1 VELTDGTTDVL
12 IATRKG
18 MTIRF
23 DESEARAMGR
33 SARGVN
39 GIRLG
44 GEDQVAGLVA
54 THPAEN
60 PDLLTVT
67 RNGYGKR
74 TPLDQYRK
82 QSRYGKGLIDIKT
95 DERNGEVCAIN
106 AVAEGD
112 GLIIMSES
120 GQIMRT
126 DVSEVSAVG
135 RNTKGVVV
143 VRLEGDWVANVDV
156 IPAVANE

>member
-1 VELTDGTTDVL
+1 
-12 IATRKG
+12 
-18 MTIRF
+18 
-23 DESEARAMGR
+23 MGR

-39 GIRLG
+39 GIKLQ
-44 GEDQVAGLVA
+44 GEDEVAGLVA
-54 THPAEN
+54 THPADDR
-60 PDLLTVT
+60 DLLTVT
-67 RNGYGKR
+67 RNGFGKR
-74 TPLDQYRK
+74 TPLEDYRK

-106 AVAEGD
+106 AVDEGD

-126 DVSEVSAVG
+126 DVSEVSEVG

-143 VRLEGDWVANVDV
+143 MRLDEDWVASVDV
-156 IPAVANE
+156 IPAEANE